1 MGRSLF
7 FSIAIIMSEL
17 LFFPADGKKPEL
29 PIRIDPDNPYY
40 FLSTKG
46 SPMMLLGDYTWEAFS
61 GVNFDYIAFFKS
73 LKSRGLNTARVWL
86 WWGCEEFPPER
97 YPKDNKLHIE
107 PFLREGPGIAN
118 DGRLKYNLDKFN
130 PLFFEKLADF
140 CEGADKNGITL
151 QLMAMDAWMIK
162 HDYLWKLNAFN
173 AANNVNG
180 VDGDPAKT
188 GRGRD
193 GERGFCSMGN
203 PLAMNYQK
211 AYIKK
216 IVETVNSFKNIF
228 FEIANENYY
237 SEEWELTLCDYIK
250 EIERPMPNQHM
261 TIRRDFPSHSYV
273 IQKWDPV
280 TVHKGIMDKRYMNVP
295 LHFDTDWIINENDD
309 EVRKAMWSAVA
320 SGGHFAYMDDAM
332 DFYIDSV
339 YKDKRAVLHRQIDIM
354 AALMKR
360 VKPWEMVP
368 DDVLVVS
375 GTAFTMAG
383 NGKMFAYLPAG
394 GDVSFKLPGSYGKV
408 YASWYNP
415 LTGKTAPAIVFK
427 EAGKIIVNS
436 PDSNDWALIIKLQ
449 K

>member
-1 MGRSLF
+1 MKRSVLF
-7 FSIAIIMSEL
+7 IIAFFISA
-17 LFFPADGKKPEL
+17 LFLFNAEGKKPER
-29 PIRIDPDNPYY
+29 PVRIDPDNPYY
-40 FLSTKG
+40 FLDTKG
-46 SPMMLLGDYTWEAFS
+46 KPLMLLGDYTWETFS
-61 GVNFDYIAFFKS
+61 GVNSDYESFFKS
-73 LKSRGLNTARVWL
+73 LKSRGLNVARVWL
-86 WWGCEEFPPER
+86 WWGCEELPEGNSFPAD
-97 YPKDNKLHIE
+97 KKLHIE
-107 PFLREGPGIAN
+107 PFMREGPGLAN
-118 DGRLKYNLDKFN
+118 DGRPKYNLDKFN
-130 PLFFEKLADF
+130 PLFFERLVDF
-140 CEGADKNGITL
+140 CEVAGKNGITL

-203 PLAMNYQK
+203 PGAMKYQK

-216 IVETVNSFKNIF
+216 IVETVNSFKNIY

-250 EIERPMPNQHM
+250 EIEKSMPNQHM

-280 TVHKGIMDKRYMNVP
+280 TVHKGIMDKRYMKVP
-295 LHFDTDWIINENDD
+295 LHFDTDWIINENDN

-332 DFYIDSV
+332 DFYIDSA
-339 YKDKRAVLHRQIDIM
+339 YNDKRAALHRQIDIM
-354 AALMKR
+354 AALMKK

-368 DDVLVVS
+368 DDALVVS
-375 GTAFTMAG
+375 GLAFAMAG
-383 NGKMFAYLPAG
+383 NGKMFAYLPG
-394 GDVSFKLPGSYGKV
+394 GGEINLKLPGNDGKAS
-408 YASWYNP
+408 ASWYNP
-415 LTGKTAPAIVFK
+415 LTGKFTPVKVIV
-427 EAGKIIVNS
+427 EAGEAIFNA
-436 PDSNDWALIIKLQ
+436 PDNNDWVLIVKL
-449 K
+449 